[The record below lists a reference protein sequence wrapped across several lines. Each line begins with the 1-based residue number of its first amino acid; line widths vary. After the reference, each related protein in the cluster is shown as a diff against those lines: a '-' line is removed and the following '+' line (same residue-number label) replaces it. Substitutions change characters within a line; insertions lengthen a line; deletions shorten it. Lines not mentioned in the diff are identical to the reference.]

1 MAAVFE
7 HAEPTFGVFIISGPY
22 YSGYTTNAL
31 EVARISSRDFL
42 LTTVDNMEA
51 DMAAYVF
58 KRKSFLRATIAEE
71 IRELRDTLQGSRDPE
86 VHRKLAILEK
96 RVRESK
102 KQKNDSDSSQKST
115 YLMNFTII
123 FLLIVIIVILI
134 KK

>member
-1 MAAVFE
+1 
-7 HAEPTFGVFIISGPY
+7 
-22 YSGYTTNAL
+22 
-31 EVARISSRDFL
+31 
-42 LTTVDNMEA
+42 
-51 DMAAYVF
+51 MAAYVF

>member
-1 MAAVFE
+1 
-7 HAEPTFGVFIISGPY
+7 
-22 YSGYTTNAL
+22 
-31 EVARISSRDFL
+31 
-42 LTTVDNMEA
+42 MEA
-51 DMAAYVF
+51 DMAAYIF
-58 KRKSFLRATIAEE
+58 KRKSFLQAAIAKK
-71 IRELRDTLQGSRDPE
+71 IRELWNTLQRSRDLE

-102 KQKNDSDSSQKST
+102 KQKNNSDSSQKSM